1 MDPLCVCW
9 TYLCLFFQLFH
20 LIPFTLIFFSSHDD
34 STPATSDA
42 AAARP
47 RASRFDAIL
56 PLVRR
61 AAWRSQGRG
70 RGVRGARCCFD
81 GAPAV
86 ARSAARAL
94 CDGYPH
100 HRRAVFLGCS
110 PTRTIGSHG
119 AERQLRQPLLRQRCR
134 QAAQRAYGERAS
146 SDKRRMA
153 GRRAFPTATAARAP
167 RAEGAERLLRSAPGA
182 NDRAI

>member
-1 MDPLCVCW
+1 MNSK
-9 TYLCLFFQLFH
+9 LFF
-20 LIPFTLIFFSSHDD
+20 SHWHDDD
-34 STPATSDA
+34 STPATSDT

-47 RASRFDAIL
+47 RASRFDTIL

-61 AAWRSQGRG
+61 AASWRSQGRG

-119 AERQLRQPLLRQRCR
+119 AERQLRQPLLRQRRR